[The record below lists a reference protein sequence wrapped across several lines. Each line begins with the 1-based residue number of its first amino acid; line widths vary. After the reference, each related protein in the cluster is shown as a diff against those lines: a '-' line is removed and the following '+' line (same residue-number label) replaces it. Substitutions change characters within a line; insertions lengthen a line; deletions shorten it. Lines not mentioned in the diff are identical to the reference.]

1 MQEENQIERLKQNL
15 NSLVIKYKKTKENSS
30 EFKVELDRL
39 KSDIESLK
47 KENIILEEKYNKLK
61 LAKNLT
67 ESLGGSHEAKIK
79 VNRIVREID
88 KCIALL
94 NR

>member
-1 MQEENQIERLKQNL
+1 MQEQNQIERLKQNL
-15 NSLVIKYKKTKENSS
+15 NSLVIKYRKTKENSIELNS
-30 EFKVELDRL
+30 EISNL
-39 KSDIESLK
+39 KSEIEVLR
-47 KENIILEEKYNKLK
+47 KENSKLEENYNKLK
-61 LAKNLT
+61 LAKSLT
-67 ESLGGSHEAKIK
+67 ESFGDSHDAKIK

>member
-1 MQEENQIERLKQNL
+1 MHQQNQIERLKQNIH
-15 NSLVIKYKKTKENSS
+15 SLVIKYRKTNEKKNSLEN
-30 EFKVELDRL
+30 EVVE
-39 KSDIESLK
+39 LK
-47 KENIILEEKYNKLK
+47 KEIEALKKDNSDLNEKLNKLK
-61 LAKNLT
+61 LAKNLS
-67 ESLGGSHEAKIK
+67 ESLGGSHDAKIK